1 MSATSINIQPV
12 KGGSEIHNFREK
24 KLSYVRSELS
34 HRNESWTVDSIS
46 SRLTDIK
53 ERYQNTTGQQMQ
65 KKATPIRE
73 GVIVIESETSMNQ
86 LRDFA
91 TRCEDNFGIKA
102 FQIHIHKDEGHVDA
116 KEWKPNIHAHIVF
129 DWTQSDGKSVKL
141 NRQDMVKM
149 QTLLAESLGMKRGR
163 SSDREHL
170 NAIQFKTEQESAKIQ
185 KIQKEAESMETTKA
199 LKSVVFK
206 ASERIKDLVGV
217 SVNDKEKVALM
228 KEKGALATKLEK
240 TIGDNRL
247 LSENLIRERREF
259 KLCKSELDKAI
270 EVNKSLRNYI
280 TAVKK
285 ELKSFGT
292 VFSEE
297 QKQAIKSS
305 YPNVH
310 KAMDFTEPT
319 KKQQCQ
325 NRGRGMGI

>member
-1 MSATSINIQPV
+1 
-12 KGGSEIHNFREK
+12 
-24 KLSYVRSELS
+24 
-34 HRNESWTVDSIS
+34 
-46 SRLTDIK
+46 
-53 ERYQNTTGQQMQ
+53 MQ

-73 GVIVIESETSMNQ
+73 GVIVIESGTSMNQ

-116 KEWKPNIHAHIVF
+116 KEWKPNTHAHIVF
-129 DWTQSDGKSVKL
+129 DWTQSNGKSVKL

-163 SSDREHL
+163 CSDREHL

-185 KIQKEAESMETTKA
+185 KLQKEAESIETAKA
-199 LKSVVFK
+199 LKLVVFK
-206 ASERIKDLVGV
+206 ASERIKDFVGA
-217 SVNDKEKVALM
+217 SVNDKEKIALTEE
-228 KEKGALATKLEK
+228 KEALTAKIEK
-240 TIGDNRL
+240 AIDDNRL
-247 LSENLIRERREF
+247 LSENLIRERRES

-270 EVNKSLRNYI
+270 EANKSLRNYI

-285 ELKSFGT
+285 ELKSFGS

-305 YPNVH
+305 FPNVH
-310 KAMDFTEPT
+310 KAMDAGPT
-319 KKQQCQ
+319 KKQQSQ
-325 NRGRGMGI
+325 NKERGMGI

>member
-1 MSATSINIQPV
+1 
-12 KGGSEIHNFREK
+12 
-24 KLSYVRSELS
+24 
-34 HRNESWTVDSIS
+34 
-46 SRLTDIK
+46 
-53 ERYQNTTGQQMQ
+53 
-65 KKATPIRE
+65 
-73 GVIVIESETSMNQ
+73 
-86 LRDFA
+86 
-91 TRCEDNFGIKA
+91 
-102 FQIHIHKDEGHVDA
+102 
-116 KEWKPNIHAHIVF
+116 
-129 DWTQSDGKSVKL
+129 
-141 NRQDMVKM
+141 
-149 QTLLAESLGMKRGR
+149 MKRGR
-163 SSDREHL
+163 CSDREHL

-185 KIQKEAESMETTKA
+185 KLQKEAESMETTKA

-240 TIGDNRL
+240 TIDDNRL

-297 QKQAIKSS
+297 QKQAIKISF
-305 YPNVH
+305 PNVH
-310 KAMDFTEPT
+310 KAMDAGPT
-319 KKQQCQ
+319 KKQQSQ
-325 NRGRGMGI
+325 NKGRGMGI